1 VRSAATE
8 RSFFGVRKPPI
19 ASGKA
24 LVRRILLV
32 AVAMLPFGL
41 SLTACG
47 DTLGIGDATILSDS
61 SVDLGV
67 PTVADS
73 LPSAMDLPRFLL
85 RRPELIT
92 DAQEWDF
99 ALRRT
104 DGALRLIP
112 SPFSTGSR
120 RPLIA
125 RTSQSFGD
133 IERAPTARNA
143 YGDTA
148 VTLSEGAVYVMRSR
162 HYTTSVGGT
171 CYVFAKLRVRSLD
184 VAGGT
189 ASLHLQVNPGCA
201 DDRLEE

>member
-1 VRSAATE
+1 
-8 RSFFGVRKPPI
+8 
-19 ASGKA
+19 
-24 LVRRILLV
+24 VRRILLV
-32 AVAMLPFGL
+32 AVALLPFAL
-41 SLTACG
+41 SLNACG
-47 DTLGIGDATILSDS
+47 DSLGIGDATILSDS

-92 DAQEWDF
+92 DSQEWDF

-104 DGALRLIP
+104 DGTLRLIP
-112 SPFSTGSR
+112 TPFAVGSR
-120 RPLIA
+120 KPLIA
-125 RTSQSFGD
+125 RSTQSFDD

-143 YGDTA
+143 YGDSA
-148 VTLSEGAVYVMRSR
+148 VTLVEGAVYVIRSR

-171 CYVFAKLRVRSLD
+171 CYVFAKMRVKDLD

-189 ASLHLQVNPGCA
+189 AKLHLLVTPGCA
-201 DDRLEE
+201 DDRLVEAD